1 MYGAAVGAVIGDWL
15 GPVVGNA
22 LRAEMRDRLGAVAS
36 MVIEV
41 GMLRQHRYVA
51 WGQAQ
56 QARKTSFSFALQTRI
71 RSLRNV
77 QFASTCALQ
86 TRYAGCKEKKKEK
99 EKVRLLASVQRDA
112 KYHTGLPRQA
122 GCKQCT
128 QFCGLFADRNQLMSI
143 TNMSLT
149 CSVSEPTCLQGG
161 LTKQQ
166 AGAQLP
172 YVLKY
177 DIHMHACMHA

>member
-1 MYGAAVGAVIGDWL
+1 MTASPTESLTWVFVGGEGVTVLWVVIGDLHWDMREGIVDWAVMGLAAWGMFGAAVGAVIGDWL

-99 EKVRLLASVQRDA
+99 EKVRLLASAQRDA

-122 GCKQCT
+122 NCKQ
-128 QFCGLFADRNQLMSI
+128 
-143 TNMSLT
+143 
-149 CSVSEPTCLQGG
+149 
-161 LTKQQ
+161 
-166 AGAQLP
+166 
-172 YVLKY
+172 
-177 DIHMHACMHA
+177 